1 MERRQVGNAN
11 PIGAQ
16 VEQPLRFAIDDSPR
30 CTAVEQAAHVIG
42 VALSSAL
49 DSVLASVGFWRTG
62 VKVSAVALE
71 A

>member
-30 CTAVEQAAHVIG
+30 CTAVEQAHVIG